1 MQKLTRLAP
10 SRSAV
15 TNPIAMAN
23 SCPMVRLSVLLS
35 ALFVATTVRA
45 APRPVVLEL
54 FTSQSC
60 SSCPPADALL
70 ADLAVSQTDVLPLDF
85 HVDYWNYLSWR
96 DRFSLPAATARQRA
110 YAAALGAEVYTPQMV
125 IDGTAQVVGS
135 NRAAVTAALA
145 HARAAMTKQAPG
157 TSPTLTLTDRG
168 GRLALDVGAGATG
181 ATLLLLGFDPMHV
194 TQVGAGE
201 NAGRTLTEVNVVR
214 SIKQLPAWNGAATSL
229 LFDKPAGARTAV
241 LLQAADGRILAAAS
255 L

>member
-1 MQKLTRLAP
+1 
-10 SRSAV
+10 
-15 TNPIAMAN
+15 
-23 SCPMVRLSVLLS
+23 MVRLSLLLS
-35 ALFVATTVRA
+35 ALVAATAARA

-70 ADLAVSQTDVLPLDF
+70 ADLAVSQTDILPLDF

-110 YAAALGAEVYTPQMV
+110 YAAALGGEVYTPQLV
-125 IDGTAQVVGS
+125 IDGTAQAVGS
-135 NRAAVTAALA
+135 DRAAVTSALA
-145 HARAAMTKQAPG
+145 LARAAIAKQAPG
-157 TSPTLTLTDRG
+157 TTPTITLTERD
-168 GRLALDVGAGATG
+168 GRLALDIGAGTAAGTV
-181 ATLLLLGFDPMHV
+181 LLVGFDPIHV

-214 SIKQLPAWNGAATSL
+214 SMKELSAWHGSATSL
-229 LFDKPAGARTAV
+229 LVDKPAGARAAV
-241 LLQAADGRILAAAS
+241 LLQATDGRILAAAS

>member
-1 MQKLTRLAP
+1 MLT
-10 SRSAV
+10 
-15 TNPIAMAN
+15 
-23 SCPMVRLSVLLS
+23 
-35 ALFVATTVRA
+35 ATAAQA

-70 ADLAVSQTDVLPLDF
+70 ADLGASQADVLPLDF

-110 YAAALGAEVYTPQMV
+110 YATALGADVYTPQMV
-125 IDGTAQVVGS
+125 IDGTAQAVGS
-135 NRAAVTAALA
+135 DRAAVTAALA
-145 HARAAMTKQAPG
+145 RARAAIANQTPG
-157 TSPTLTLTDRG
+157 TAPTLSLADRE
-168 GRLALDVGAGATG
+168 GRLAVEVGAGPSTG
-181 ATLLLLGFDPMHV
+181 KLLLVGFDPMHV

-214 SIKQLPAWNGAATSL
+214 SLAELPEWQGTAMSL
-229 LFDKPAGARTAV
+229 LVEKPLGARAAV

-255 L
+255 R

>member
-1 MQKLTRLAP
+1 
-10 SRSAV
+10 
-15 TNPIAMAN
+15 
-23 SCPMVRLSVLLS
+23 MVRLSLLLS
-35 ALFVATTVRA
+35 ALFAASIARA

-70 ADLAVSQTDVLPLDF
+70 ADLAVSQTDILPLDF

-110 YAAALGAEVYTPQMV
+110 YAAALGGEVYTPQLV
-125 IDGTAQVVGS
+125 IDGTTQAVGS
-135 NRAAVTAALA
+135 DRAAATSALA
-145 HARAAMTKQAPG
+145 LARAAIAQQAPG
-157 TSPTLTLTDRG
+157 TTPSLTLTERD
-168 GRLALDVGAGATG
+168 GRLALEIGAGTAAGTV
-181 ATLLLLGFDPMHV
+181 LLVGFDPIHV

-214 SIKQLPAWNGAATSL
+214 SMKELSAWHGSATSL
-229 LFDKPAGARTAV
+229 LVDKPEGARAAV
-241 LLQAADGRILAAAS
+241 LLQASDGRILAAAS

>member
-1 MQKLTRLAP
+1 
-10 SRSAV
+10 
-15 TNPIAMAN
+15 
-23 SCPMVRLSVLLS
+23 MVRLSLLLS
-35 ALFVATTVRA
+35 ALFAALPARA

-70 ADLAVSQTDVLPLDF
+70 ADLAVSQADVLPLDF

-125 IDGTAQVVGS
+125 IDGTAQAVGS
-135 NRAAVTAALA
+135 NRAAVTSALA
-145 HARAAMTKQAPG
+145 QARAAIANQAPG
-157 TSPTLTLTDRG
+157 ATPTLTLADRD
-168 GRLALDVGAGATG
+168 GRLALDIGAGAAAG
-181 ATLLLLGFDPMHV
+181 TLLLVGFDPMHV

-214 SIKQLPAWNGAATSL
+214 SLKELPAWHGTATSL
-229 LFDKPAGARTAV
+229 LVDKPEGARVAV